1 MVKPVSGRRINALL
15 AMPLR
20 TRPEQDRDSTVQFE
34 LCVVDMNPDMW
45 LLLMYLKLNVSF

>member
-1 MVKPVSGRRINALL
+1 MVKPVSGRHINALL

-20 TRPEQDRDSTVQFE
+20 TRPEKDRDSTVPFE